1 VNDVAKG
8 LWVEGQA
15 VPLRGLKVTGS
26 IGVSISEI
34 TLEQTYRNDESVAI
48 EAVYSFPIPMHAVLL
63 NVSIQID
70 ERVLTGVVSAK
81 SDAQESYERAID
93 DGDTAMIVRKVSACE
108 YSVSL
113 GNLQPNE
120 TASIRYRFVMQN
132 RWSQGAFRFSLP
144 TVISDRYGQ
153 PMDSGYEIHEC
164 PWTDLSTT
172 HPFSLDIQIDSALQ
186 TFSVDSPTH
195 ALDVYH
201 NETDR
206 GVRRSSEVGF
216 LDRDFVLNVSD
227 SKNIG
232 FLNVTVDRDPFSDS
246 YINQLTIQRDLSS
259 LIGAGNPVSVKIV
272 VDCSGSMGGDS
283 IVQARQAL
291 HSIVQELGPEDEFT
305 IVKFG
310 SDNVSLSDHM
320 LSTSP
325 RNIAQAE
332 RFIMQIQADMGG
344 TEIRSALNRAYLTT
358 GSAQRKPHVLLITDG
373 AVWGEDRVVEAAK
386 RSEHCVY
393 TVGVGSAVSEQM
405 VRGLAEATN
414 GECVMV
420 TPNESMGDSIL
431 RQFRI
436 MRHPNVVIEP
446 DWGIVGSSLPGESKK
461 ILSGESKSLFFLST
475 QPIGKPVP
483 VRIYREDKPNEVLEL
498 KAELIEDTC
507 SADARARLCASQ
519 RIAQTEESEQQY
531 LAVQYQLFT
540 DKTAM
545 TIVDEREVKSEGIP
559 ELRSVPQM
567 PAAGHMGYGSSIVMS
582 RSGSARM
589 NMSVSYDSMPSSSEK
604 ASLSADM
611 SFLDIPAFLRRSDD
625 EKDVAGPEVPSN
637 FDPQAFADWLN
648 SRVRMVDGRLDNLS
662 LPTLDE
668 LSAQI
673 PDSITDE
680 LRRLVGTAAESQVVG
695 LFLTALFDHC
705 NEIGPN
711 RAIRRL
717 ARLEGGKIKN
727 APVGNRVPKL
737 AITFVSAMI

>member
-1 VNDVAKG
+1 MNDVAKG

-15 VPLRGLKVTGS
+15 VPLKGLKVTGS

-34 TLEQTYRNDESVAI
+34 TLEQTYRNDEPVAI

-63 NVSIQID
+63 DVSIQID

-93 DGDTAMIVRKVSACE
+93 DGDTAMIVRKVSNSE

-113 GNLQPNE
+113 GNLLPNE

-132 RWSQGAFRFSLP
+132 RWSGDAFRFSLP

-164 PWTDLSTT
+164 PWTDLSAT
-172 HPFSLDIQIDSALQ
+172 HPFSLDIQIDSALT
-186 TFSVDSPTH
+186 TFSIDSPTH
-195 ALDVYH
+195 ALDLYQ
-201 NETDR
+201 NETGR
-206 GVRRSSEVGF
+206 GVRLSSEVGF
-216 LDRDFVLNVSD
+216 LDRDFVLNVLD
-227 SKNIG
+227 SKNSG
-232 FLNVTVDRDPFSDS
+232 LLTVTSDRDPYSDN
-246 YINQLTIQRDLSS
+246 YTNQLTIQHDLSS

-291 HSIVQELGPEDEFT
+291 HSIVKELGPEDEFT

-310 SDNVSLSDHM
+310 SNNVSLSDEM

-358 GSAQRKPHVLLITDG
+358 GSAQRKTHVLLITDG

-386 RSEHCVY
+386 RSDHCVF

-405 VRGLAEATN
+405 VRGLAEATG

-420 TPNESMGDSIL
+420 TPNESMSDSIL

-436 MRHPNVVIEP
+436 MRQPNVVVEL
-446 DWGIVGSSLPGESKK
+446 DWGVDGSALPGESNKMV
-461 ILSGESKSLFFLST
+461 SGESKSLFFLST
-475 QPIGKPVP
+475 QPISKPIP
-483 VRIYREDKPNEVLEL
+483 VKIFREDQPNAVLEL
-498 KAELIEDTC
+498 IAELNEDNC
-507 SADARARLCASQ
+507 SADARARLCASH
-519 RIAQTEESEQQY
+519 RISKVEDSEQQS

-567 PAAGHMGYGSSIVMS
+567 PAAGHMGFGSSIVMS
-582 RSGSARM
+582 RSASARM
-589 NMSVSYDSMPSSSEK
+589 NMSMSYDPLPGWSDRT
-604 ASLSADM
+604 SLSNDM
-611 SFLDIPAFLRRSDD
+611 EFLDIPAFLRSDAGSD
-625 EKDVAGPEVPSN
+625 LGVGNQTAVVDSRAVAS
-637 FDPQAFADWLN
+637 WLN
-648 SRVRMVDGRLDNLS
+648 ARIKMQEGRLSGDE
-662 LPTLDE
+662 LPTLEE
-668 LSAQI
+668 LSPWI
-673 PDSITDE
+673 PITLYDY
-680 LRRLVGTAAESQVVG
+680 LRSLVGRFPESQIVG
-695 LFLTALFDHC
+695 LFIATLFEQERTNLLNRHIYRVAREDA
-705 NEIGPN
+705 
-711 RAIRRL
+711 RAI
-717 ARLEGGKIKN
+717 GNQTIQQGIK
-727 APVGNRVPKL
+727 KL
-737 AITFVSAMI
+737 ISSGSLT